1 MGACKPSCERKSC
14 SKGWRMVSGGSDNA
28 RLDKGHVIQS
38 EVSLIDCTKSDS
50 AWDRWLQQ
58 MYGQLHEQW
67 SETFQAETVL
77 WRIWENHL
85 TRNLHQSTWDAVIT
99 QPPPDHI
106 SRLLRAS
113 DSHVQQH
120 LTNVSHSANL
130 ALDCVKASMADY
142 QQLREDWKAI
152 GRRMDAHEA
161 TPKDTGKQISESM
174 RVVVE
179 AQESIAATILTRHSS
194 GRQLACSDEAIKM
207 IKNMLADKVP
217 VQRYRFTKWLA
228 TEPNAATMVF
238 RMDDKSREYEV
249 SQYLL
254 ADNSDS
260 DGN

>member
-1 MGACKPSCERKSC
+1 
-14 SKGWRMVSGGSDNA
+14 
-28 RLDKGHVIQS
+28 
-38 EVSLIDCTKSDS
+38 
-50 AWDRWLQQ
+50 
-58 MYGQLHEQW
+58 
-67 SETFQAETVL
+67 
-77 WRIWENHL
+77 
-85 TRNLHQSTWDAVIT
+85 
-99 QPPPDHI
+99 
-106 SRLLRAS
+106 
-113 DSHVQQH
+113 
-120 LTNVSHSANL
+120 
-130 ALDCVKASMADY
+130 MADY